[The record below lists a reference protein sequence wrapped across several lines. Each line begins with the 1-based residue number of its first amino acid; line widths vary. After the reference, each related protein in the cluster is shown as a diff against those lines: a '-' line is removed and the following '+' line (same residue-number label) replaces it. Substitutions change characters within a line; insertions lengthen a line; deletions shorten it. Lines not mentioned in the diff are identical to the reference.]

1 MFTKLFT
8 SISVVLAIATL
19 ATATPHLVSRA
30 LPASQCNTQPVQCC
44 DSTFTEGSAAGA
56 ALLESLGI
64 PVQDVNALVGQGCS
78 PLSVVGVGGTSCSAN
93 PVCCQ
98 DNSHSLISVSC
109 VPVDLGL

>member
-1 MFTKLFT
+1 MFAKLATFT
-8 SISVVLAIATL
+8 SVVLAITSLTA
-19 ATATPHLVSRA
+19 ATPQLVSRA

-56 ALLESLGI
+56 ALLSSLGI
-64 PVQDVNALVGQGCS
+64 PVQDVNALLGQGCS
-78 PLSVVGVGGTSCSAN
+78 PLSVVGVGGESCSAN

-98 DNSHSLISVSC
+98 DNSHSVVSVSC

>member
-1 MFTKLFT
+1 MFAKLTIFT
-8 SISVVLAIATL
+8 STVLAIATL
-19 ATATPHLVSRA
+19 ATATPHIVSRN
-30 LPASQCNTQPVQCC
+30 LPASECSTQPVQCC
-44 DSTFTEGSAAGA
+44 DNTFTEGSAAGA

-64 PVQDVNALVGQGCS
+64 PIQDLNALVGQGCS

-98 DNSHSLISVSC
+98 DNSHSLISLSC